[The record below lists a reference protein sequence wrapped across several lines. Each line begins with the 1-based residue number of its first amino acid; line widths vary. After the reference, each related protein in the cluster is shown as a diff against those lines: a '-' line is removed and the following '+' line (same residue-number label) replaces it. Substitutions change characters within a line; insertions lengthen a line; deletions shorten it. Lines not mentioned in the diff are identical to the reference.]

1 MEQPVVLHRTRALA
15 LCRTL
20 RAEWEGRMADA
31 LAAYLAYLAL
41 PPHRR
46 MVLMD
51 TRDPSIETFAAWL
64 VDALAHQR

>member
-31 LAAYLAYLAL
+31 LAAYLAL

-46 MVLMD
+46 MVLMN

>member
-1 MEQPVVLHRTRALA
+1 
-15 LCRTL
+15 
-20 RAEWEGRMADA
+20 MADA

>member
-1 MEQPVVLHRTRALA
+1 
-15 LCRTL
+15 
-20 RAEWEGRMADA
+20 MADA
-31 LAAYLAYLAL
+31 LAAYLAL